1 VEDVHTFG
9 EYLHL
14 RVRSAEG
21 PMERLPKRMAATGIP
36 LTHLIPVA
44 PSLEDVFIQLLEM
57 EERTNGS

>member
-1 VEDVHTFG
+1 
-9 EYLHL
+9 
-14 RVRSAEG
+14 
-21 PMERLPKRMAATGIP
+21 MERLPKRMAATGIP